1 MHTLKITLAE
11 RERSYPVH
19 IGRGLLW
26 KLGELARGCR
36 FPERVAVIADS
47 NVAGLYGEVALSSL
61 EGGGHTAEF
70 LSFPAGEASKTLG
83 TAQGLYQELLERGF
97 DRGCGVI
104 ALGGGVTCDLA
115 GFVAATYMRGLPWAA
130 VPTTLLAQLDAAI
143 GGKTGVDHPK
153 GKNLIGAFHQP
164 SFVLID
170 PAILSTLPQ
179 RELHAGLAE
188 LVKTALIGD
197 ADLFQL
203 IEESL
208 SALLSGELSLLERA
222 IAGAAR
228 VKAEVVSR
236 DEREGGL
243 RRILNFGHTLAHALE
258 AATSYRYFLHGE
270 AVAWGMIAATWLSWR
285 RGLLKEAEHKRV
297 EKLLL
302 KLSKPPL
309 PKVSTEALL
318 DHLRRDKKIVA
329 GKLHY
334 VLLRGIGEAVVEDR
348 VAEGELLSSWEY
360 ICNLEEGR
368 SKKPSPITRHPL
380 RILILHGPNL
390 NLLGERE
397 PEIYGRM
404 SLEELNRAIE
414 DFARESG
421 IELRIYQS
429 NHEGTLIDLLH
440 EHRGWADGVV
450 INPGA
455 LTHYSYALRDAIAA
469 VALPT
474 VEVHLSDIHSRE
486 PFRRTSV
493 IKDVCIAQIS
503 GKGLGSYLEGIEL
516 LRKEKQGAT
525 GAG

>member
-1 MHTLKITLAE
+1 MTLAE
-11 RERSYPVH
+11 RERSYPVY
-19 IGRGLLW
+19 IGRGLLEG
-26 KLGELARGCR
+26 LGEFSRR
-36 FPERVAVIADS
+36 EKFPKRVAVIADS
-47 NVAGLYGEVALSSL
+47 TVARLYGQAALSSL
-61 EGGGHTAEF
+61 EGAGHTAEL

-83 TAQGLYQELLERGF
+83 TAQVLYEELLERGF

-130 VPTTLLAQLDAAI
+130 VPTTLLAQVDAAI
-143 GGKTGVDHPK
+143 GGKTGVDHRK

-164 SFVLID
+164 SFVLVD
-170 PAILSTLPQ
+170 PAVLSTLPQ

-188 LVKTALIGD
+188 LLKTALIGD
-197 ADLFQL
+197 ADLFRLAEQQL
-203 IEESL
+203 STV
-208 SALLSGELSLLERA
+208 LSGELSPLEEAVARA
-222 IAGAAR
+222 VR

-258 AATSYRYFLHGE
+258 AATNYRYFLHGE

-285 RGLLKEAEHKRV
+285 RGLLEEAEHKRI
-297 EKLLL
+297 ERLLL

-309 PKVSTEALL
+309 PEVSSEALL
-318 DHLRRDKKIVA
+318 EHLRRDKKIVA
-329 GKLHY
+329 GRLYY
-334 VLLRGIGEAVVEDR
+334 VLLRGIGEAVVEGG
-348 VAEGELLSSWEY
+348 VTEGELLSAWEY
-360 ICNLEEGR
+360 IRTVEEGSSR
-368 SKKPSPITRHPL
+368 NPSPLPRHPS
-380 RILILHGPNL
+380 RILVLHGPNL

-397 PEIYGRM
+397 PEVYGKM
-404 SLEELNRAIE
+404 TLKELNRALE
-414 DFARESG
+414 DFARERG
-421 IELRIYQS
+421 IELRIFQS
-429 NHEGTLIDLLH
+429 NHEGVLIDLLH
-440 EHRGWADGVV
+440 EHRGWADGIV

-469 VALPT
+469 VGLPT

-493 IKDVCIAQIS
+493 IRDVCIAQIS
-503 GKGLGSYLEGIEL
+503 GKGLGSYLEGIEV
-516 LRKEKQGAT
+516 LRKEEKGAA

>member
-1 MHTLKITLAE
+1 MQTLKVTLAE
-11 RERSYPVH
+11 RERSYPVY
-19 IGRGLLW
+19 IGRGLLPE
-26 KLGELARGCR
+26 LGDIVRGSR
-36 FPERVAVIADS
+36 FPQRVAVIADS
-47 NVAGLYGEVALSSL
+47 TVARLYGKAVLSSL
-61 EGGGHTAEF
+61 EGAEL
-70 LSFPAGEASKTLG
+70 LSFPAGEASKTLT
-83 TAQGLYQELLERGF
+83 TAQRLYEELLERGF

-130 VPTTLLAQLDAAI
+130 VPTTLLAQVDAAI
-143 GGKTGVDHPK
+143 GGKTGVDHRK

-164 SFVLID
+164 SFVLVD
-170 PAILSTLPQ
+170 PAVLSTLPQ

-188 LVKTALIGD
+188 LLKTGLIGD
-197 ADLFQL
+197 ADLFRL
-203 IEESL
+203 VEEKL
-208 SALLSGELSLLERA
+208 STVLSGELSPLEEAVVRA
-222 IAGAAR
+222 VR

-258 AATSYRYFLHGE
+258 AATGYRYFLHGE

-285 RGLLKEAEHKRV
+285 RGLLKEAEHKRI
-297 EKLLL
+297 ERLLL

-309 PKVSTEALL
+309 PKVPSEALL
-318 DHLRRDKKIVA
+318 QHLRRDKKIVA
-329 GKLHY
+329 GRLHY
-334 VLLRGIGEAVVEDR
+334 VLLRGIGEALLEGGVT
-348 VAEGELLSSWEY
+348 EGELLSAWEY
-360 ICNLEEGR
+360 IRTLEEG
-368 SKKPSPITRHPL
+368 SSNPSPVTRHPL
-380 RILILHGPNL
+380 RILVLHGPNL

-397 PEIYGRM
+397 PEVYGRM
-404 SLEELNRAIE
+404 TLEELNRALE
-414 DFARESG
+414 DFARERG
-421 IELRIYQS
+421 IELRIFQS
-429 NHEGTLIDLLH
+429 NHEGVLIDLLH

-493 IKDVCIAQIS
+493 IKDVCVAQIS

-516 LRKEKQGAT
+516 LRKEEKGAA

>member
-1 MHTLKITLAE
+1 MQTLKVTLAE

-19 IGRGLLW
+19 IGRGLLEG
-26 KLGELARGCR
+26 LGEFSRR
-36 FPERVAVIADS
+36 EKFPKRVAVIADS
-47 NVAGLYGEVALSSL
+47 TVARLYGKAVLSSL
-61 EGGGHTAEF
+61 EGAEL
-70 LSFPAGEASKTLG
+70 LSFPAGEASKTLT
-83 TAQGLYQELLERGF
+83 TAQRLYEELLERGF

-130 VPTTLLAQLDAAI
+130 VPTTLLAQVDAAI
-143 GGKTGVDHPK
+143 GGKTGVDHRK

-170 PAILSTLPQ
+170 PTVLSTLPQ

-188 LVKTALIGD
+188 LLKTGLIGD
-197 ADLFQL
+197 ADLFRL
-203 IEESL
+203 VEEKL
-208 SALLSGELSLLERA
+208 STVLSGELSPLEEAVVRA
-222 IAGAAR
+222 VR

-258 AATSYRYFLHGE
+258 AATNYRYFLHGE

-285 RGLLKEAEHKRV
+285 RGLLKEAEHKRI
-297 EKLLL
+297 ERLLL

-309 PKVSTEALL
+309 PKVPSEALL
-318 DHLRRDKKIVA
+318 QHLRRDKKIVA
-329 GKLHY
+329 GRLHY
-334 VLLRGIGEAVVEDR
+334 VLLRGIGEAVVEGG
-348 VAEGELLSSWEY
+348 VTEGDLLSAWEY
-360 ICNLEEGR
+360 IRTLEEG
-368 SKKPSPITRHPL
+368 SSNPSPVTRHPL
-380 RILILHGPNL
+380 RILVLHGPNL

-397 PEIYGRM
+397 PEVYGRM
-404 SLEELNRAIE
+404 TLEELNRALE
-414 DFARESG
+414 DFARERG
-421 IELRIYQS
+421 IELRIFQS
-429 NHEGTLIDLLH
+429 NHEGVLIDLLH

-493 IKDVCIAQIS
+493 IKDVCVAQIS

-516 LRKEKQGAT
+516 LRKEEKGAA